1 MLTDPHTIAK
11 GLTKAQRV
19 ALMHP
24 NAGGS
29 AYGWAKMPT
38 LDALYSRGLV
48 GKKAGLGAM
57 FLPHTAIKWPL
68 RPLGLAVRQ
77 ALKEMTDGSE

>member
-11 GLTKAQRV
+11 GLTKAQKE
-19 ALMHP
+19 ALLHP

-29 AYGWAKMPT
+29 SYGWARMGT
-38 LDALYSRGLV
+38 LEALYSRHLV
-48 GKKAGLGAM
+48 AKRAGVGSM
-57 FLPHTAIKWPL
+57 FSPQTAIKWPL

-77 ALKEMTDGSE
+77 ALKEMEG